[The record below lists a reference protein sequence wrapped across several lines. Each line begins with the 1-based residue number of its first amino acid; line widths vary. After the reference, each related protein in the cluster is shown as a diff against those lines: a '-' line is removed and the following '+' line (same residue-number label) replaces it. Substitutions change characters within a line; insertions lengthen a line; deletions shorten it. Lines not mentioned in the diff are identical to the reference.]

1 MCQQQAAAVHG
12 CHIVNSQPDN
22 LVVIYQFT
30 EQTLK
35 LTENIWDSAVN
46 TYIIYVW
53 CD

>member
-22 LVVIYQFT
+22 LVVIYQFR
-30 EQTLK
+30 EQALK

-46 TYIIYVW
+46 TYTNL
-53 CD
+53 CLM